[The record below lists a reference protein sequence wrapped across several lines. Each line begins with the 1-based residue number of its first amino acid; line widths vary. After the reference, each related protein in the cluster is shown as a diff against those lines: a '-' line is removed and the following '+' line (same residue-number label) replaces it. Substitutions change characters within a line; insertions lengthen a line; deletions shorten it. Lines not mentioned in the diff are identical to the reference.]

1 MENPKVKTWGV
12 PFWTPG
18 TISDLARSRTVDS
31 QGHRVRVC
39 VVSEAQLSFM
49 WANYSTFSAFSPLS
63 SAEKTKEK
71 SEHPCLN
78 LRNSSSDAS
87 WLLQIRAGETRL
99 LMLQFTNRESVQTNC
114 AVIFVHQQGFFSNE
128 FSSDFEGHK
137 SWTERRSSAAI
148 WKYECWS
155 DRCV

>member
-1 MENPKVKTWGV
+1 MEYPKVKTWGV

-18 TISDLARSRTVDS
+18 TVSYLARSRTVDS

-39 VVSEAQLSFM
+39 AVSEAPLSFM

-63 SAEKTKEK
+63 SAEKPKEK
-71 SEHPCLN
+71 SDHPCLY

-87 WLLQIRAGETRL
+87 WLLQIQAGETRL
-99 LMLQFTNRESVQTNC
+99 LLLQFANRESVQTDC
-114 AVIFVHQQGFFSNE
+114 AVIFVYQQVLGWNE

-137 SWTERRSSAAI
+137 SWTERRSSAAV
-148 WKYECWS
+148 WK
-155 DRCV
+155 